1 MTDTTIA
8 NGALGESGA
17 AVYGVA
23 PRCGSAVCLDRS
35 ARMSCST
42 TSTSTSA
49 PGEVV
54 ALLGASG
61 CGKTTLLRIL
71 GGLDDEA
78 TGRVDGPRRPGRGL
92 PGALASSRGAGCGR
106 TSASACPRS
115 ERRPAATA
123 ALDEVG
129 LSGREEAWPNIL
141 SGGEAAR
148 VALARALVRQPKL
161 LLLDEPF
168 AALDALT
175 RIKMHALV
183 RQLWE
188 RHHPAVVMVTH
199 DVDEAIVL
207 ADRVVVMNDGRIAH
221 HETISGTTPPASRRS
236 RSRSPPESTHGAARR
251 GRRHLTPRV

>member
-1 MTDTTIA
+1 MTETTIA
-8 NGALGESGA
+8 SGA
-17 AVYGVA
+17 V
-23 PRCGSAVCLDRS
+23 GSVGPPFTDSPSVRVRSLSRSFGAHVVLHDLELDVG
-35 ARMSCST
+35 
-42 TSTSTSA
+42 

-71 GGLDDEA
+71 AGLDDEA
-78 TGRVDGPRRPGRGL
+78 TGRVTVPDARAVVYQEPRLLPWRRVWQNVSIGL
-92 PGALASSRGAGCGR
+92 PRSR
-106 TSASACPRS
+106 
-115 ERRPAATA
+115 RRPAAAA

-129 LSGREEAWPNIL
+129 LSGREGAWPNIL

-148 VALARALVRQPKL
+148 VALGRALVRQPKL

-207 ADRVVVMNDGRIAH
+207 ADRVVVMDDGRIAH
-221 HETISGTTPPASRRS
+221 HETISVSHPR
-236 RSRSPPESTHGAARR
+236 RR
-251 GRRHLTPRV
+251 GDPALEAHRSQLMAQLGVDDAI

>member
-8 NGALGESGA
+8 NGR
-17 AVYGVA
+17 VGVEGHRLA
-23 PRCGSAVCLDRS
+23 EPSAVSVRGLARSFGQHVVLHNLDLDV
-35 ARMSCST
+35 
-42 TSTSTSA
+42 A

-78 TGRVDGPRRPGRGL
+78 TGKVVVPDARAVVYQEHRLLPWRRVWQNVSIGL
-92 PGALASSRGAGCGR
+92 
-106 TSASACPRS
+106 PRS
-115 ERRPAATA
+115 ERRAAATA

-129 LSGREEAWPNIL
+129 LSGRAGAWPNIL

-148 VALARALVRQPKL
+148 VALARALVRQPEL

-188 RHHPAVVMVTH
+188 RHHPAAVMVTH

-207 ADRVVVMNDGRIAH
+207 ADRVVVMKDGRIAH
-221 HETISGTTPPASRRS
+221 HEVISVAHPR
-236 RSRSPPESTHGAARR
+236 RR
-251 GRRHLTPRV
+251 GDPALEAHRAHLMAQLGVDDAI

>member
-1 MTDTTIA
+1 MTDTTISDSTIRVEGPQFNEPPA
-8 NGALGESGA
+8 VRVRGLTRLFGAHVVLHG
-17 AVYGVA
+17 
-23 PRCGSAVCLDRS
+23 LDLDV
-35 ARMSCST
+35 
-42 TSTSTSA
+42 A

-78 TGRVDGPRRPGRGL
+78 SGDVVV
-92 PGALASSRGAGCGR
+92 PGARAVVYQEHRLLPWRRVWQNVSIAL
-106 TSASACPRS
+106 PRS

-129 LSGREEAWPNIL
+129 LSGRADAWPNIL

-183 RQLWE
+183 RPLWE

-207 ADRVVVMNDGRIAH
+207 ADRVVVMKDGRIPH
-221 HETISGTTPPASRRS
+221 HEVIAVPHPR
-236 RSRSPPESTHGAARR
+236 RR
-251 GRRHLTPRV
+251 GDPALEAHRGRLMAQLGVDDAI

>member
-1 MTDTTIA
+1 MTDIELATA
-8 NGALGESGA
+8 KPDEEDGGLEDPA
-17 AVYGVA
+17 AVTVRGLS
-23 PRCGSAVCLDRS
+23 RSFGNRAVLDGLDLDV
-35 ARMSCST
+35 
-42 TSTSTSA
+42 A

-71 GGLDDEA
+71 GGLDHEA
-78 TGRVDGPRRPGRGL
+78 TGRVAVPDARAVVYQEPRLLPWRRVWQNVSIALPRAEGR
-92 PGALASSRGAGCGR
+92 R
-106 TSASACPRS
+106 
-115 ERRPAATA
+115 AATA

-129 LSGREEAWPNIL
+129 LNGRGNAWPNIL

-199 DVDEAIVL
+199 DVDEAVVL
-207 ADRVVVMNDGRIAH
+207 ADRVVVMKAGRIAH
-221 HETISGTTPPASRRS
+221 HEVISPSHPR
-236 RSRSPPESTHGAARR
+236 RR
-251 GRRHLTPRV
+251 GDPVLEAQRGKLMAQLGVDDAI